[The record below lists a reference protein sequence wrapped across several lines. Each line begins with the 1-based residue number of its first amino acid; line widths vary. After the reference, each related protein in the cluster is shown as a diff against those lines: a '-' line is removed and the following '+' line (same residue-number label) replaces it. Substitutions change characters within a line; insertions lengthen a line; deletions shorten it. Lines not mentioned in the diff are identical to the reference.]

1 LKVEFTASFKRG
13 LKRISDST
21 FLQRVNVVVLDV
33 QSAESIQAIRH
44 VKKMGGAKG
53 HYRIRVGEYRIGVR
67 IMGAMVTFVRVLD
80 RKDLYKYCP

>member
-1 LKVEFTASFKRG
+1 LKVEFTASFKRD

-21 FLQRVNVVVLDV
+21 FLQRVNVAVLDV

-67 IMGAMVTFVRVLD
+67 IMGDMVTFVRVLD
-80 RKDLYKYCP
+80 RKDLYKYFP

>member
-1 LKVEFTASFKRG
+1 MKVEFTASFKRD

-21 FLQRVNVVVLDV
+21 FLRRVNAAVLDV

-53 HYRIRVGEYRIGVR
+53 HYRIRVGEYRLGVR
-67 IMGAMVTFVRVLD
+67 IMGDMVTFVPVLD
-80 RKDLYKYCP
+80 RKDLYKYFP

>member
-1 LKVEFTASFKRG
+1 LKVEFTASFQRD

-67 IMGAMVTFVRVLD
+67 IMGDMVTFVRVLD
-80 RKDLYKYCP
+80 RKDLYKYFP